1 MNNVLFPGRFQPFHA
16 GHQAIV
22 ESILSGDRDVII
34 LVRDTPLNED
44 NPYTMRQRIGMIRR
58 AFPKEDRIKVREID
72 DFVEIAHGRHP
83 GWQSL
88 DVVVDHNLR
97 RISAT
102 SLREGGIVWI
112 FGQSKAG
119 KTTLAKNLL
128 AKLPSAINLDGDDMR
143 ETISVGAGFTP
154 EDRLEHN
161 VRVAKLATLLRDH
174 GHTVIV
180 SMIAPLPEIRQT
192 VDQIAQPFWI
202 HLNRTDHETNR
213 EWFFT
218 PPGEY
223 EVSFYVNRY
232 LVVDNVTRT
241 AEETAERAWPHVRAY
256 LS

>member
-1 MNNVLFPGRFQPFHA
+1 M
-16 GHQAIV
+16 
-22 ESILSGDRDVII
+22 
-34 LVRDTPLNED
+34 VRDTPLNED

-88 DVVVDHNLR
+88 DMIVDSNLQ

-112 FGQSKAG
+112 FGQTRSG
-119 KTTLAKNLL
+119 KTTLAKNLI
-128 AKLPSAINLDGDDMR
+128 AKLPSAINLDGDEMR
-143 ETISVGAGFTP
+143 DTISVGAGFSP

-161 VRVAKLATLLRDH
+161 IRVAKLATLLRDH

-180 SMIAPLPEIRQT
+180 SLITPLPEIRQT
-192 VDQIAQPFWI
+192 VDEIAQPFFI
-202 HLNRTDHETNR
+202 LLTRTSHETN
-213 EWFFT
+213 EEYFFT
-218 PPGEY
+218 EPGFY
-223 EVSFYVNRY
+223 EKSKYINRY
-232 LVVDNVTRT
+232 LVVDNVQRTEEQT
-241 AEETAERAWPHVRAY
+241 AEAAWPFVRAF